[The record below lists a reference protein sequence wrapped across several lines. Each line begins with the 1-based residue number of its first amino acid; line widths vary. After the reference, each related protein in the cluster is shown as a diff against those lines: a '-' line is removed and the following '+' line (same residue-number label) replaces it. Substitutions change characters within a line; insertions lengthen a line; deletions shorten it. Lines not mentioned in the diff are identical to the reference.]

1 MFGRGKKIGD
11 EKGGRMFVENLF
23 GKCPKKLLGYLLLLL
38 LTFKLDL
45 AKLLGFRL
53 PLLHASLHIADW
65 KKNQIF
71 FFLIL
76 RWHELLGKVILILE
90 AHKLSFRKFLL
101 ITYWPLLNE
110 LFLLLD
116 LFSNNSVKARQ
127 SKNEHFFS
135 LKQCMKV
142 WSLQITL
149 IIAKIFSL
157 VPSF

>member
-11 EKGGRMFVENLF
+11 EKGGRMFVVNLF

-65 KKNQIF
+65 KKNQKYF

-76 RWHELLGKVILILE
+76 H
-90 AHKLSFRKFLL
+90 
-101 ITYWPLLNE
+101 
-110 LFLLLD
+110 
-116 LFSNNSVKARQ
+116 
-127 SKNEHFFS
+127 
-135 LKQCMKV
+135 
-142 WSLQITL
+142 
-149 IIAKIFSL
+149 
-157 VPSF
+157 